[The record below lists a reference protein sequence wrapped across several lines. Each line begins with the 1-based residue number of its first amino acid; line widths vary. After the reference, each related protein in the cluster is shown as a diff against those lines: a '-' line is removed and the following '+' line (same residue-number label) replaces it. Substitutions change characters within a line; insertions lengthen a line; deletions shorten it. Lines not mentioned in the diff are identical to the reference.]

1 MIMNANLINAG
12 GVVLTLGG
20 LIWGMAN
27 PQRAA
32 LNNAGEETTAAV
44 VSLELET
51 ERIAAS
57 SKLAEIRY
65 LSGLCH
71 RWGSHA
77 PISEGLT
84 VTIPPGSY
92 ACDNAGLTAVVA
104 PSGELTGLARTAD
117 QEAINLG
124 LGGAK

>member
-1 MIMNANLINAG
+1 MNVNIINAG
-12 GVVLTLGG
+12 GLALTIGG
-20 LIWGMAN
+20 LFWGMAN

-32 LNNAGEETTAAV
+32 MNNAGEDTTRAV

-57 SKLAEIRY
+57 SALAEIRY

-71 RWGSHA
+71 RWNGHA

-84 VTIPPGSY
+84 VALSPGSY
-92 ACDNAGLTAVVA
+92 VCDNAGLTAVVA
-104 PSGELTGLARTAD
+104 PSGGLTGLARTAD
-117 QEAINLG
+117 QDAINTG
-124 LGGAK
+124 LGGSK